1 MRRLQQWL
9 AGDFLEVDERP
20 ALVRHDAF
28 HVPAGHDGLAEHQ
41 GQQDI
46 APHRADP
53 APAGF
58 RQLTLGRCWGI
69 LAPGQAA
76 PATHQNVGAPGFGDD
91 PCAVDWRGRFQADPA
106 TGIEVEHLGLFQLGR
121 TVERQATADRSLCRF
136 DLVADRL
143 RGQVRMQLAE
153 GLAASEF
160 RALLLT

>member
-1 MRRLQQWL
+1 MQQRLL
-9 AGDFLEVDERP
+9 GDFVKIDERP
-20 ALVRHDAF
+20 TLVRHDAF
-28 HVPAGHDGLAEHQ
+28 HVPAGNNGLAKHQ
-41 GQQDI
+41 CQQDI
-46 APHRADP
+46 ATHRANPSP
-53 APAGF
+53 ARC
-58 RQLTLGRCWGI
+58 RQLALGRGRGI

-76 PATHQNVGAPGFGDD
+76 PAAHQDIGAPRLGDD